1 MPTPSTGTYGDEAAT
16 AATVHPALLTVPPA
30 DGGGPRTTEF
40 WITVGTNLI
49 GLAVAV
55 ASIVGRPLDPAPF
68 QALIPAAAVLAAAI
82 ATAFYS
88 HSRATTKRAQLQ
100 ASAQVAGSTQLV
112 TVHPAQEPTLNG
124 SAPAG
129 YTVGPAV
136 VTSALNGGVKR

>member
-1 MPTPSTGTYGDEAAT
+1 MPTPATGTYGGDAA
-16 AATVHPALLTVPPA
+16 AAVAVHPALPTVPPA

-55 ASIVGRPLDPAPF
+55 ASIVGRPLDPEPF
-68 QALIPAAAVLAAAI
+68 QALIPAAAMLAAAI

-100 ASAQVAGSTQLV
+100 ASAQVAASTQFV
-112 TVHPAQEPTLNG
+112 NVNPAQQPNLIG
-124 SAPAG
+124 SSPAG
-129 YTVGPAV
+129 YSVGPAV
-136 VTSALNGGVKR
+136 VTSALNGGVRR